1 MKIGYMR
8 VSSSSQ
14 KLDRQEVI
22 MEKLSVDRI
31 YVDVQSGKNTSR
43 PELQRMLSEIQNGDT
58 LIVESISRF
67 ARNTKDLLNLI
78 EKLDEKGVKFVSQ
91 KENIDTESATGK
103 FMLTIF
109 GAVAQLERDYLL
121 QRQKEGIA
129 IAKAK
134 GKYRGRKAI
143 EIDEKKFQRLYKEW
157 KSEKLS
163 SKHFMLDL
171 GIKPN
176 TFYRRVAEFE
186 TSLEQNK
193 KAH

>member
-43 PELQRMLSEIQNGDT
+43 PNLQKMLFEIQNGDT

-67 ARNTKDLLNLI
+67 ARNTKDLLSLI
-78 EKLDEKGVKFVSQ
+78 EQLEEKGVKFVSQ
-91 KENIDTESATGK
+91 KENIDTSTPNGK

-109 GAVAQLERDYLL
+109 FFFSQLERDYLL

-143 EIDEKKFQRLYKEW
+143 EVDEKKFQRLYKEW

-163 SKHFMLDL
+163 SKHFMLDM

-193 KAH
+193 KAQ

>member
-43 PELQRMLSEIQNGDT
+43 PNLQKMLFEIQNGDT

-67 ARNTKDLLNLI
+67 ARNTKDLLSLI
-78 EKLDEKGVKFVSQ
+78 EQLEEKGVKFVSQ
-91 KENIDTESATGK
+91 KENIDTSTPNGK

-193 KAH
+193 KAQ

>member
-43 PELQRMLSEIQNGDT
+43 PNLQKMLFEIQNGDT

-67 ARNTKDLLNLI
+67 ARNTKDLLSLI
-78 EKLDEKGVKFVSQ
+78 EQLEEKGVKFVSQ
-91 KENIDTESATGK
+91 KENIDTSTPNGK

-163 SKHFMLDL
+163 SKHFMLDM

>member
-31 YVDVQSGKNTSR
+31 YVDVQSGKDTSR

-78 EKLDEKGVKFVSQ
+78 EKLDEK
-91 KENIDTESATGK
+91 
-103 FMLTIF
+103 
-109 GAVAQLERDYLL
+109 
-121 QRQKEGIA
+121 
-129 IAKAK
+129 
-134 GKYRGRKAI
+134 
-143 EIDEKKFQRLYKEW
+143 
-157 KSEKLS
+157 
-163 SKHFMLDL
+163 
-171 GIKPN
+171 
-176 TFYRRVAEFE
+176 
-186 TSLEQNK
+186 
-193 KAH
+193 

>member
-1 MKIGYMR
+1 M
-8 VSSSSQ
+8 
-14 KLDRQEVI
+14 
-22 MEKLSVDRI
+22 
-31 YVDVQSGKNTSR
+31 
-43 PELQRMLSEIQNGDT
+43 T
-58 LIVESISRF
+58 LYT
-67 ARNTKDLLNLI
+67 RNTKDLLNLI
-78 EKLDEKGVKFVSQ
+78 EKLDEKEVKFVIQ
-91 KENIDTESATGK
+91 KENIDTSTPNGK

>member
-31 YVDVQSGKNTSR
+31 YVDVQSGKDTSR

-91 KENIDTESATGK
+91 KKI
-103 FMLTIF
+103 
-109 GAVAQLERDYLL
+109 
-121 QRQKEGIA
+121 
-129 IAKAK
+129 
-134 GKYRGRKAI
+134 
-143 EIDEKKFQRLYKEW
+143 
-157 KSEKLS
+157 
-163 SKHFMLDL
+163 
-171 GIKPN
+171 
-176 TFYRRVAEFE
+176 
-186 TSLEQNK
+186 
-193 KAH
+193 

>member
-8 VSSSSQ
+8 VSSSTQ

-31 YVDVQSGKNTSR
+31 YVDVQSGKDTSR

-91 KENIDTESATGK
+91 KENIDTE
-103 FMLTIF
+103 
-109 GAVAQLERDYLL
+109 
-121 QRQKEGIA
+121 
-129 IAKAK
+129 
-134 GKYRGRKAI
+134 
-143 EIDEKKFQRLYKEW
+143 
-157 KSEKLS
+157 
-163 SKHFMLDL
+163 
-171 GIKPN
+171 
-176 TFYRRVAEFE
+176 
-186 TSLEQNK
+186 
-193 KAH
+193 